1 MPDKFY
7 CPLFRW
13 GDGCDG
19 KGKGGKE
26 KKVKGDTMKRFESQ
40 EANQLLGAP
49 LNEIEGY
56 TYCCD
61 KHYRDMLERR
71 RATSAKPQTRSSV
84 DTNVRPVRPPVEA
97 TDKLQY
103 LDQGEHDIAPEVT
116 ALTCRWSPGSM
127 LSDGLRSQ
135 RAAAA
140 AAEQQGPDGERSLP
154 FESVARNANGLIQA

>member
-127 LSDGLRSQ
+127 LSDRLRSQ
-135 RAAAA
+135 SA
-140 AAEQQGPDGERSLP
+140 
-154 FESVARNANGLIQA
+154 VAG

>member
-71 RATSAKPQTRSSV
+71 RATSAKPRSH
-84 DTNVRPVRPPVEA
+84 TQEA
-97 TDKLQY
+97 
-103 LDQGEHDIAPEVT
+103 
-116 ALTCRWSPGSM
+116 ALTRT
-127 LSDGLRSQ
+127 SDQ
-135 RAAAA
+135 
-140 AAEQQGPDGERSLP
+140 
-154 FESVARNANGLIQA
+154 

>member
-61 KHYRDMLERR
+61 REHARTPKSHLGE
-71 RATSAKPQTRSSV
+71 AAKPHTRSSV

-97 TDKLQY
+97 IDQLQH
-103 LDQGEHDIAPEVT
+103 LDQRVSTILPRMSRETDPPLLPREH
-116 ALTCRWSPGSM
+116 AL
-127 LSDGLRSQ
+127 
-135 RAAAA
+135 
-140 AAEQQGPDGERSLP
+140 
-154 FESVARNANGLIQA
+154 